1 LWLVEGAFGARGV
14 IAMQTQDLLK
24 FLEETKERL
33 TPAKA
38 QELAKQI
45 ASGEGRE
52 QVSRLAKDM
61 LDWSQRNRE
70 RVTELVRREVA
81 SQLKGM
87 GLASHSEMEALRKR
101 VRELERAAG
110 ISTKRSPAKKS
121 TAKRTPAKRSSA
133 KRTTKTRSSSS
144 SSES

>member
-1 LWLVEGAFGARGV
+1 V

-45 ASGEGRE
+45 ASGEGRD
-52 QVSRLAKDM
+52 QVSRLAQDM

-70 RVTELVRREVA
+70 RATSLVRREVA

-87 GLASHSEMEALRKR
+87 GLASHSEVEALRKR
-101 VRELERAAG
+101 VRALEHAAG
-110 ISTKRSPAKKS
+110 GAAKRTTAKKKS
-121 TAKRTPAKRSSA
+121 AAKRTPAKRSSA
-133 KRTTKTRSSSS
+133 KRSSGTRSSSPPS
-144 SSES
+144 GS